1 MPAAQQMARRAAY
14 ASWWDATFQRWQLD
28 EIRQRCRKSTARAG
42 YIAFREIFGK
52 LSGSRSKP
60 LETSQDVLRPLK
72 TFENPWEALGTP
84 SGKPLGNFREVCGK
98 SSTRAC
104 SNRVGAIWYQFGTSG
119 TNVVPIWYQSGT
131 NLAPISDQSGTDL
144 VPIWCQSVTNVVK
157 FWYQSGTNQNHL
169 VSISYE

>member
-1 MPAAQQMARRAAY
+1 MWTEGSLLVAFWHFIGSLLAAY
-14 ASWWDATFQRWQLD
+14 ASWRDATFQRWQLD
-28 EIRQRCRKSTARAG
+28 EIRQRCRRSTARAG

-104 SNRVGAIWYQFGTSG
+104 SNRVGAIWYQSNTNLVHIWYRSG
-119 TNVVPIWYQSGT
+119 TNLVPIWYQCGT
-131 NLAPISDQSGTDL
+131 NLLPML
-144 VPIWCQSVTNVVK
+144 
-157 FWYQSGTNQNHL
+157 
-169 VSISYE
+169 

>member
-1 MPAAQQMARRAAY
+1 M
-14 ASWWDATFQRWQLD
+14 DRWQLTGSVLTFYWQLTGSLLAAYIARRCQPPNSWPA
-28 EIRQRCRKSTARAG
+28 EQRMRPGGTQPSNDGNWTRYVKGAVGARHEQG
-42 YIAFREIFGK
+42 IYIAFREIFGK

-104 SNRVGAIWYQFGTSG
+104 SNRVGAIWYQSG
-119 TNVVPIWYQSGT
+119 TNLVNVWYQSGT
-131 NLAPISDQSGTDL
+131 NLGPIL
-144 VPIWCQSVTNVVK
+144 
-157 FWYQSGTNQNHL
+157 
-169 VSISYE
+169 

>member
-42 YIAFREIFGK
+42 YIAFRKIFGK

-104 SNRVGAIWYQFGTSG
+104 SNRVGAIWYQFCTHL
-119 TNVVPIWYQSGT
+119 VPIWYESGT
-131 NLAPISDQSGTDL
+131 NLVQIWYQYGINLVPMLYTCATNL
-144 VPIWCQSVTNVVK
+144 VPI
-157 FWYQSGTNQNHL
+157 
-169 VSISYE
+169 